1 MSILL
6 YIFFLCFDVFSKEEE
21 EKTMRSNIALTVIL
35 VLLAPEN
42 SADLFEV
49 IRILLVFDTIKNKS
63 VLSAIKTIFISILK
77 EM

>member
-1 MSILL
+1 M
-6 YIFFLCFDVFSKEEE
+6 FFSKEEE

-49 IRILLVFDTIKNKS
+49 MRIFFVIDTIRNKS
-63 VLSAIKTIFISILK
+63 ILSALK
-77 EM
+77 LFLFQY

>member
-1 MSILL
+1 M
-6 YIFFLCFDVFSKEEE
+6 FFSKEEE

-49 IRILLVFDTIKNKS
+49 MRIFFVIDTIRNKS
-63 VLSAIKTIFISILK
+63 ILSALKTIFISILK

>member
-1 MSILL
+1 
-6 YIFFLCFDVFSKEEE
+6 
-21 EKTMRSNIALTVIL
+21 MRSNITLTVIL

-49 IRILLVFDTIKNKS
+49 MRIFFVIDTIRNKS
-63 VLSAIKTIFISILK
+63 ILSALKTIFISILK